1 MPEITF
7 NHMLWRVVNKMKH
20 HKGGMNMNVA
30 EVMTTN
36 VDSCSPEST
45 CKEVAMKMK
54 ELDVGAVPICDNEKL
69 VGIVT
74 DRDLVIKGFV
84 NDLSSDSTISELVT
98 DNVVKGSKEMS
109 VEEAVRLMSQHQ
121 IRRLPIVEDD
131 KLVGIVSLGDLAV
144 NNQSTDEAGQ
154 ALKNISNPAEPKQSN
169 F

>member
-1 MPEITF
+1 
-7 NHMLWRVVNKMKH
+7 
-20 HKGGMNMNVA
+20 MNVA
-30 EVMTTN
+30 DVMTTN

-74 DRDLVIKGFV
+74 DRDIVIKGFV
-84 NDLSSDSTISELVT
+84 NNLSSDSMISELVT
-98 DNVVKGSKEMS
+98 ENVVKGSKEMS

-144 NNQSTDEAGQ
+144 NNQSTYEAGQ

>member
-1 MPEITF
+1 
-7 NHMLWRVVNKMKH
+7 
-20 HKGGMNMNVA
+20 MNVA

-36 VDSCSPEST
+36 VDSCCPEST
-45 CKEVAMKMK
+45 FKEVAMKMK

-84 NDLSSDSTISELVT
+84 NDFMPDSTISELVT
-98 DNVVKGSKEMS
+98 DNVVKGNKEMS

-121 IRRLPIVEDD
+121 IRRLPIVEND

>member
-1 MPEITF
+1 MV
-7 NHMLWRVVNKMKH
+7 WRVVNKMKN
-20 HKGGMNMNVA
+20 HKGGMSMNVA

-84 NDLSSDSTISELVT
+84 NDLSSDSTISKLVT

-109 VEEAVRLMSQHQ
+109 VEEAVRLMSHHQ

-154 ALKNISNPAEPKQSN
+154 ALKNISNPAEPEQQSN

>member
-7 NHMLWRVVNKMKH
+7 NHMVWRVVNKMNQ
-20 HKGGMNMNVA
+20 HKGGMSMNVA
-30 EVMTTN
+30 DVMTTN

-74 DRDLVIKGFV
+74 DRDIVIKGFV
-84 NDLSSDSTISELVT
+84 NNLSSDSMISELVT

-144 NNQSTDEAGQ
+144 NNQSTYEAAQ

>member
-7 NHMLWRVVNKMKH
+7 NHMVWRVVNKMKN
-20 HKGGMNMNVA
+20 HKGGMSMNVA

-54 ELDVGAVPICDNEKL
+54 ELNVGAVPICDNEKL

-74 DRDLVIKGFV
+74 DRDIVIKGFV

-109 VEEAVRLMSQHQ
+109 VEEAVRLMSHHQ

-144 NNQSTDEAGQ
+144 NNQSTDKAGQ
-154 ALKNISNPAEPKQSN
+154 ALKKISNPAEPKQLN

>member
-7 NHMLWRVVNKMKH
+7 NHMVWRVVNKMKH
-20 HKGGMNMNVA
+20 HKGGMSMNVA

-74 DRDLVIKGFV
+74 DRDIVIKGFV

-98 DNVVKGSKEMS
+98 DNVVKGNKEMS

-144 NNQSTDEAGQ
+144 NNQSTYEAGQ

-169 F
+169 I

>member
-1 MPEITF
+1 M
-7 NHMLWRVVNKMKH
+7 NN
-20 HKGGMNMNVA
+20 HKGGMSMNVA

-36 VDSCSPEST
+36 VDSCSPDST

-98 DNVVKGSKEMS
+98 DNVIKGNKEMS
-109 VEEAVRLMSQHQ
+109 VEEAVNLMSQHQ

-144 NNQSTDEAGQ
+144 NNQSTDKAGH

>member
-1 MPEITF
+1 
-7 NHMLWRVVNKMKH
+7 
-20 HKGGMNMNVA
+20 MNVA
-30 EVMTTN
+30 DVMTTN

-74 DRDLVIKGFV
+74 DRDIVIKGFV
-84 NDLSSDSTISELVT
+84 NNLSSDSMISEIVT

-144 NNQSTDEAGQ
+144 NNQSTYEAAQ

>member
-7 NHMLWRVVNKMKH
+7 NDRVWRVVNKVIN
-20 HKGGMNMNVA
+20 HKGGMSMNVA
-30 EVMTTN
+30 DVMTTN
-36 VDSCSPEST
+36 VDSCSPQST

-74 DRDLVIKGFV
+74 DRDIVIKGFV

-144 NNQSTDEAGQ
+144 NNQSTYEAGH

>member
-7 NHMLWRVVNKMKH
+7 NHTVWRVVNKMNH
-20 HKGGMNMNVA
+20 HKGGMSMNVA
-30 EVMTTN
+30 DVMTTN

-74 DRDLVIKGFV
+74 DRDIVIKGFV
-84 NDLSSDSTISELVT
+84 NNLSSDSMISELVT
-98 DNVVKGSKEMS
+98 DNVVRGSKEMS

-144 NNQSTDEAGQ
+144 NNQSTYEAGQ

>member
-1 MPEITF
+1 
-7 NHMLWRVVNKMKH
+7 
-20 HKGGMNMNVA
+20 MNVA
-30 EVMTTN
+30 DVMTTN

-84 NDLSSDSTISELVT
+84 NDLSIDSTISELVT

-169 F
+169 FY

>member
-1 MPEITF
+1 
-7 NHMLWRVVNKMKH
+7 MKH
-20 HKGGMNMNVA
+20 HKGGMSMNVA

-74 DRDLVIKGFV
+74 DRDIVIKGFV

-98 DNVVKGSKEMS
+98 DNVVKGNKEMS

-144 NNQSTDEAGQ
+144 NNQSTYEAGQ
-154 ALKNISNPAEPKQSN
+154 ALKKISNPAEPKQSN
-169 F
+169 L